1 MSDSSPADTFDRRR
15 HDRVPVNHEFVP
27 IDDYIAEYVTSISPG
42 GVFIRSRN
50 PLAVGTR
57 VDLRFAVILDDVYHI
72 EGEGEVVRLQQKDPR
87 GMGVAFTRLSAD
99 SKAII
104 DRIMARHQ

>member
-1 MSDSSPADTFDRRR
+1 MSDHHHTAYDRRR
-15 HDRVPVNHEFVP
+15 HQRVAVNHEFVP

-50 PLAVGTR
+50 PLPVGTR
-57 VDLRFAVILDDVYHI
+57 VDLRFSVILEDIHHI
-72 EGEGEVVRLQQKDPR
+72 EGKGEVVRVQPTDPQ
-87 GMGVAFTRLSAD
+87 GMGVAFTRLSAT

-104 DRIMARHQ
+104 DRIVGDDPQ